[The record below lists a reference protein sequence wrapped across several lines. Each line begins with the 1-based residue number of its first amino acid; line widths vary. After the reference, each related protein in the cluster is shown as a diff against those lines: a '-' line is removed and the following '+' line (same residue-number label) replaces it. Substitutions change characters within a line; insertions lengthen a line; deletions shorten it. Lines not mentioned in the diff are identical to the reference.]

1 MDTDCHLY
9 TLPQMESDDNNDTDS
24 DESDIE
30 VISVVD
36 ETDNIAISI
45 QDHFNLNDDDD
56 EEDNND
62 KDETDVQQSSSVLNS
77 NDAELD
83 EDLDD
88 LNPDIISNDR
98 SSPLASSSTASN
110 SMVESPSS
118 KRKRRAWSTAEK
130 LRVIHML
137 EKFGGNKQLTSK
149 KEGCTRYQLSQ
160 WVKQKEDLIQ
170 LSKENHGEY
179 CLSID

>member
-83 EDLDD
+83 EDLND
-88 LNPDIISNDR
+88 LNQILYQMIDHPHLLLHQLHLTRWWKVHRPSVN
-98 SSPLASSSTASN
+98 
-110 SMVESPSS
+110 VELVNCREATCDSYA
-118 KRKRRAWSTAEK
+118 RKIW
-130 LRVIHML
+130 
-137 EKFGGNKQLTSK
+137 
-149 KEGCTRYQLSQ
+149 
-160 WVKQKEDLIQ
+160 W
-170 LSKENHGEY
+170 
-179 CLSID
+179 